1 MSIPCNPSLRAYC
14 CYLSSSYEKIDP
26 SLVSGSVMGVIVVVG
41 TGVGAG
47 AGAAAAESLVV
58 NDSDSSSWKS

>member
-14 CYLSSSYEKIDP
+14 WWYLSSYEKIDP
-26 SLVSGSVMGVIVVVG
+26 SLVSGVMGVIVVVG
-41 TGVGAG
+41 TGVGG
-47 AGAAAAESLVV
+47 VGAAESLVV